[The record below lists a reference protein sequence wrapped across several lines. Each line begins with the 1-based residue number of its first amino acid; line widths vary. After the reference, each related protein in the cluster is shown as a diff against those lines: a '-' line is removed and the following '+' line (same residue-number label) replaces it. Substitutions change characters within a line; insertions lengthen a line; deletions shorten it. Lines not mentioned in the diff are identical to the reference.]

1 MYRTIVV
8 TVSSIPERDA
18 FVKRIYTNLTKEPL
32 RNILIQKEQINKI
45 NVYHIENEVQILVR
59 VYFVLII
66 PVLVNLNQL
75 DDITGDV
82 TFHLDE
88 TIETLTKHITKLKS
102 LQGRRIRKG
111 GINEQTFEQL
121 VRCLCETDGQHGAS

>member
-1 MYRTIVV
+1 MYRTIVI

-18 FVKRIYTNLTKEPL
+18 FVKRVYANLTKEPIK
-32 RNILIQKEQINKI
+32 NILIQKEQVNKI
-45 NVYHIENEVQILVR
+45 NVYHLENEAQILVR
-59 VYFVLII
+59 VYLVLVI

-75 DDITGDV
+75 DEITGDV

-88 TIETLTKHITKLKS
+88 TIETLNKHITKLKS

-121 VRCLCETDGQHGAS
+121 VRCLCEVDG